1 VAAAATAER
10 GTMAAAV
17 EETTAASNLGTD
29 APDGA
34 PPLGNAKIHSTP
46 SRDDGVERQVT
57 QVMRFDN
64 EPQVQPTARR

>member
-1 VAAAATAER
+1 MAAAATAER

-46 SRDDGVERQVT
+46 SRDDGVERHHT
-57 QVMRFDN
+57 EKLGFCAAHYTKLDSL
-64 EPQVQPTARR
+64 